1 MPGPQRPPV
10 VHDDDTLYARIRAE
24 FCEMPGMNLTLRQA
38 SRLFDLE
45 TARCERVLEALV
57 ALGTLCRR
65 GESFACAGTGRQ
77 FA

>member
-1 MPGPQRPPV
+1 
-10 VHDDDTLYARIRAE
+10 
-24 FCEMPGMNLTLRQA
+24 MPGMNLTLRQA

-45 TARCERVLEALV
+45 TARCERVLV